1 MENHARRVKVLLGA
15 KMLPLCNHLS
25 NWVFEKSCFGNFLDS
40 FSTPDSFHYFNQ
52 VTFCF
57 LLIEE
62 YMNI

>member
-1 MENHARRVKVLLGA
+1 MENRARRVKVLLGA

-40 FSTPDSFHYFNQ
+40 FSTPYTFHCFNQ
-52 VTFCF
+52 VTFYS

-62 YMNI
+62 YTNI